1 MLLDE
6 AQDHRQGRTAFNTE
20 SPTSKA
26 KREQVFRN
34 RLAVRRR
41 QALTRSVSPKSHLN
55 STLKSSLNNS
65 QDLLEV
71 QETRHSV
78 YVTAPSDSD
87 LDDQPTLDEDSEKEE
102 EDHSTIGSLSR
113 NSSPKNGSLI
123 QSSQMRRKNTVVMPE
138 SLYNHFRPVES
149 NIPIEDMTQFRYF
162 GQKIRPENTTS
173 NNSVE
178 VTSTSASPMQRRRF
192 FIKGFSTT
200 ATPSSKLEEM
210 INEEMNIAVDRST
223 VEKNKIPK
231 TKNLL
236 RGTNLYLRKS
246 QRSDSLPTNVTAKN
260 GSTEGNSVQL
270 DIVSNDV
277 TLRTLALNDTKD
289 ESLILKIE
297 KPKSSPVRS
306 KKTGVSQTG
315 INKEEK
321 GLMMPSESSQVLGR
335 ISTWLSIN
343 VDPMTPSMDRENV
356 GTSSSSLRIVVT
368 EIPAVSEVT
377 GNSSGLEPVN
387 IVAENVVTL
396 VPSTSTSTSSS
407 SILTTTLTPT
417 TTTAT
422 VTDTFTSATGIPNEE
437 APVALAQQM
446 HPYAYT
452 ITNVT
457 RLLGNYSGPGSN
469 DNPSLTTLKEQVNS
483 WFSPPLATSG
493 MDLLHSTRTPG
504 PVSVAPTAVEHSA
517 TTEQST
523 PLTAAALLVGET
535 FNDTTLQQQ
544 VAAYSVHRNTSQ
556 ASTVVPIS
564 TDNPA
569 VVSVVVGSSNS
580 NSNSNPN
587 STEPT
592 RTSAEEKGHLKK
604 VTDEEKTTVSAII
617 DKEVTNDR
625 KLFRSTTPSAVSSE
639 RKEADHNL
647 PRSTTPESVE
657 RKSTLKLTTESGEKV
672 LDKKEVNDRR
682 LLRKSASAVLNQ
694 RITGE
699 ESVRDSKR
707 RRSDIRSGSRS
718 TKGRVDERVG
728 SRSIDGKDEVIQP
741 VDSANNSYNIGSIM
755 ANSSMIGESG
765 ANSGSGLPV
774 VGEGQKFEGVKLNLS
789 EPVKGNG
796 ESDSETGFGDSKL
809 VSSTVK
815 TPVFP
820 VTPMILDDKDKEKE
834 KGEDQEV
841 AEKIEET
848 AKAPDRPFGI
858 AKDLDPSEIQ
868 KMYRSQTTLK
878 PEGTT
883 LPEAN
888 LVTSPQTPKMEAKK
902 NGERSPEVRGRNL
915 SDKTKDKDDVL
926 PIMHLYNTSD
936 IFNGTMK
943 DLENREN
950 RTVEV
955 KTGEENVSAKGRNKE
970 GASNSTA
977 KVQNSN
983 PASGSFGNKTRHKPV
998 YFSGPEP
1005 NGYHQVNSSFY
1016 EPGII
1021 PVTMRDPINMS
1032 EVITK
1037 RHDGDTLA
1045 TQETVVIVSYIL
1057 AGLVFFPIVVGVVL
1071 IFRRLIIKNRKVRKK
1086 IFFIYLGG
1094 NTLKKNIILI

>member
-6 AQDHRQGRTAFNTE
+6 TQDHRQGRTAFNTE

-41 QALTRSVSPKSHLN
+41 QALTRSISPKSHLN

-87 LDDQPTLDEDSEKEE
+87 LDDQPTLDEESEKEE

-113 NSSPKNGSLI
+113 NSSSKNGSLT

-210 INEEMNIAVDRST
+210 INEEMNIAVDKST
-223 VEKNKIPK
+223 VERNKIPK

-246 QRSDSLPTNVTAKN
+246 QRSDSLLANVTAKN

-270 DIVSNDV
+270 DIASNDV
-277 TLRTLALNDTKD
+277 TLRNLTLNNTKD
-289 ESLILKIE
+289 ESLISKIE
-297 KPKSSPVRS
+297 KPKSSSVRS
-306 KKTGVSQTG
+306 KKTGVLQTG
-315 INKEEK
+315 NNKEEK

-343 VDPMTPSMDRENV
+343 ADPMTPSMDRENV
-356 GTSSSSLRIVVT
+356 STSSSSLRIVVT
-368 EIPAVSEVT
+368 EIPA
-377 GNSSGLEPVN
+377 
-387 IVAENVVTL
+387 NVVTL
-396 VPSTSTSTSSS
+396 VPLTSTSSTSSS
-407 SILTTTLTPT
+407 SILTTTLTPAT
-417 TTTAT
+417 TAAT

-437 APVALAQQM
+437 APVALVQQM

-556 ASTVVPIS
+556 ASTAVPIS

-569 VVSVVVGSSNS
+569 VGSSNS
-580 NSNSNPN
+580 NFNFNSNSYPN

-592 RTSAEEKGHLKK
+592 SRTSAEEKGHLKK
-604 VTDEEKTTVSAII
+604 VTDEGEEKTTVSAIV
-617 DKEVTNDR
+617 DKEVTNDK

-639 RKEADHNL
+639 GKEADQNL

-728 SRSIDGKDEVIQP
+728 SRSIDSKDEVILP

-765 ANSGSGLPV
+765 ANSGSGLPI

-796 ESDSETGFGDSKL
+796 ESDSGTGFGDLKL

-820 VTPMILDDKDKEKE
+820 VTPMILDDKDKD
-834 KGEDQEV
+834 KGKVEDQDVE
-841 AEKIEET
+841 EKVEET

-955 KTGEENVSAKGRNKE
+955 KTVDGEENVSTKGRNRE
-970 GASNSTA
+970 SASNST

-983 PASGSFGNKTRHKPV
+983 PGSSSLGNKTRHKPV

-1071 IFRRLIIKNRKVRKK
+1071 IFRRLIIKNRKVRN
-1086 IFFIYLGG
+1086 FFFLFI
-1094 NTLKKNIILI
+1094 